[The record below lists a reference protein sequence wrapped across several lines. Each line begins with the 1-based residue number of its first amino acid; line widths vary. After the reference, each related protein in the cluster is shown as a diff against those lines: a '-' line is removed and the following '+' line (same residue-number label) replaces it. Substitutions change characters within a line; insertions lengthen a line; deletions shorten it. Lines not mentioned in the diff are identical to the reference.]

1 MIALTK
7 AAVEALGKSFI
18 DNVKKPIRI
27 NHTETTCCGGS
38 KFDLGIGEPTSADIT
53 VEENGFT
60 FVINK
65 DLAEKAKSFYID
77 ADANGWLFVESQ
89 CRVPAGSC
97 CR

>member
-7 AAVEALGKSFI
+7 NAVEALNKSFI
-18 DNVKKPIRI
+18 NNEKKPIRI
-27 NHTETTCCGGS
+27 IHTETTCCGGS
-38 KFDLGIGEPTSADIT
+38 KFELGAGQPGANDIT

-65 DLAEKAKSFYID
+65 NLAEKARSFYID

-89 CRVPAGSC
+89 CRVPTGSC
-97 CR
+97 SC